1 MVKNFQ
7 LSPYRAINKQKRPE
21 NIFLLNDGLS
31 YIIMRFFLK
40 LQGMFRA
47 VIVHITKILQSLKI
61 VIQ

>member
-7 LSPYRAINKQKRPE
+7 LSSYRALNKQKRPE

-31 YIIMRFFLK
+31 YIITRFFLK

-47 VIVHITKILQSLKI
+47 VKVHITKILKSLKI

>member
-40 LQGMFRA
+40 LQVMFRA

>member
-40 LQGMFRA
+40 FQGMFRA